1 MALPLLAQPG
11 GWSALR
17 DFLGAI
23 PFSAVIDI
31 LLVAFLIY
39 QVLLLVRGTRASAM
53 LLGIGLIV
61 FLYYASRWWKLD
73 TVHWLLTTLLPYFVF
88 ALIVLFQQEIRRA
101 LMRVGRYPLA
111 PRLWQLGRQA
121 NYDDILLAAN
131 LFSSQKT
138 GALMVLERD
147 VGLRTFTESGIKL
160 DATLSYDLLATIFRP
175 GAPLHDGAVI
185 IQKDRIA
192 AAACF
197 LPLSANPILGTQM
210 GTRHRA
216 ALGITEEAD
225 AVAVVISEETGQIS
239 LAVGGAVEQNISLE
253 RLRTRLTELLGVPI
267 SPAVLPISTLTAEP
281 EVTPMA
287 PQDTMETAE
296 QTSRT
301 SGQAARP

>member
-1 MALPLLAQPG
+1 
-11 GWSALR
+11 
-17 DFLGAI
+17 
-23 PFSAVIDI
+23 
-31 LLVAFLIY
+31 
-39 QVLLLVRGTRASAM
+39 
-53 LLGIGLIV
+53 
-61 FLYYASRWWKLD
+61 
-73 TVHWLLTTLLPYFVF
+73 
-88 ALIVLFQQEIRRA
+88 
-101 LMRVGRYPLA
+101 
-111 PRLWQLGRQA
+111 
-121 NYDDILLAAN
+121 
-131 LFSSQKT
+131 
-138 GALMVLERD
+138 
-147 VGLRTFTESGIKL
+147 
-160 DATLSYDLLATIFRP
+160 
-175 GAPLHDGAVI
+175 
-185 IQKDRIA
+185 
-192 AAACF
+192 
-197 LPLSANPILGTQM
+197 M

>member
-1 MALPLLAQPG
+1 MVLPLFAQPA
-11 GWSALR
+11 GWGALR

-23 PFSAVIDI
+23 SVWTVIDI

-61 FLYYASRWWKLD
+61 FLYYASQWWKLD

-101 LMRVGRYPLA
+101 LVRVGRYPLA
-111 PRLWQLGRQA
+111 PWLSQLGRQT

-147 VGLRTFTESGIKL
+147 VGLRTFIESGIKL

-175 GAPLHDGAVI
+175 GAALHDGAVI

-239 LAVGGAVEQNISLE
+239 LAAGGAVEQNISLE

>member
-1 MALPLLAQPG
+1 MVLPLFAQPASWG
-11 GWSALR
+11 ALR

-23 PFSAVIDI
+23 SVWTVIDI

-101 LMRVGRYPLA
+101 LMRVGRYPLV
-111 PRLWQLGRQA
+111 PLLSQLGRQT

-197 LPLSANPILGTQM
+197 LPLSASPILGTQM

-253 RLRTRLTELLGVPI
+253 RLRTRLTELMGVPI

-281 EVTPMA
+281 EVTPRA
-287 PQDTMETAE
+287 PQDTMETAA

>member
-1 MALPLLAQPG
+1 MVLPLFAQPASWG
-11 GWSALR
+11 ALR

-23 PFSAVIDI
+23 SVWTVIDI

-61 FLYYASRWWKLD
+61 FLYYASQWWKLD

-101 LMRVGRYPLA
+101 LMRVGRYPLV
-111 PRLWQLGRQA
+111 PLLSQLGRQT

-287 PQDTMETAE
+287 PQDTVETAA
-296 QTSRT
+296 QTSRA
-301 SGQAARP
+301 SGQATRP